1 MIFAIFNS
9 FVKFVFLYL
18 ETSTKKTDIPIATIN
33 VRTEL
38 SSILFNPC
46 TNLGKKPPPAN
57 LLI

>member
-18 ETSTKKTDIPIATIN
+18 ETSTKNINTPITTVNI
-33 VRTEL
+33 RTEL
-38 SSILFNPC
+38 SNILFNLC